1 MRPDE
6 VQTIACQSGP
16 LRLVWLANLRDR
28 PAKVR
33 LSNLK
38 GQARTM
44 MLGLGRAPRGRP
56 LGFEISE
63 PVELSGWH
71 RSRCFRRG
79 AHGIAGMSKMRDP
92 SMPSRYSLS
101 REMPQ

>member
-1 MRPDE
+1 VWVLVTEIDAPDQ
-6 VQTIACQSGP
+6 VQTIACRSGP

-44 MLGLGRAPRGRP
+44 MLGLGRAPRRRP

-63 PVELSGWH
+63 PVELS
-71 RSRCFRRG
+71 
-79 AHGIAGMSKMRDP
+79 AGIALDAFAVARMELP
-92 SMPSRYSLS
+92 
-101 REMPQ
+101 E